1 MWLGAL
7 SLPPDPCDVL
17 SMITDDRLPARTPTE
32 PPAAPHDV
40 TPTPS
45 GGGDRMVINWLA
57 FIVAVAALCAA
68 FWAMK
73 ARSDDGSS
81 GGSGTAAATAVAP
94 VDVGLSEFKFSPE
107 MVMLPTGGGVL
118 HLVNNGTAV
127 HSVSIQ
133 PSGRASGDIQP
144 GQSKDLDLTGLND
157 GTYSMLCD
165 IAGHAAAGMTGQ
177 LMIGG
182 TAGAASAASGAT
194 ETTMSWQDMDA
205 AMAAVAKS
213 FPAATAGH
221 GGDELAPTVLADG
234 TKEFDLTASI
244 VKWEVAPGKFVDA
257 WTYNGVVPA
266 PTIHVQSGDKV
277 KIVLDNQL
285 PESTVIHFHGIQ
297 VPNAMDGVDPYT
309 QDPVQPGQT
318 FTYEFTAKG
327 PAVGIY
333 HSHHDA
339 QTQVPNGLFGAFLID
354 EMPIPQ
360 VLADQGYATIN
371 EHVNMVLN
379 DAGTIG
385 LSLNGKSFPA
395 TEPYKMKV
403 GDLME
408 VNYFNEGLMS
418 HPMHLHQPSGWIIA
432 KDGVPLLEPTP
443 GDTIN
448 IAPGERYTVLYKAT
462 EPGVWAWHCH
472 ILNHAE
478 GPAGMFGMVTA
489 LIVEA

>member
-1 MWLGAL
+1 MITEER
-7 SLPPDPCDVL
+7 LPPG
-17 SMITDDRLPARTPTE
+17 PAPAPE
-32 PPAAPHDV
+32 PPKRRSDK
-40 TPTPS
+40 
-45 GGGDRMVINWLA
+45 MVLGWLA
-57 FIVAVAALCAA
+57 FIVAVAALFAA

-73 ARSDDGSS
+73 DRGDEGGSGSSSS
-81 GGSGTAAATAVAP
+81 GGGVAAAAP
-94 VDVGLSEFKFSPE
+94 VNVEMSEFKFSPE
-107 MVMLPTGGGVL
+107 MVMVPTGGAVL
-118 HLVNNGTAV
+118 HVSNTGTTAHNLEV
-127 HSVSIQ
+127 Q
-133 PSGRASGDIQP
+133 PSGRTTGDIQP
-144 GQSKDLDLTGLND
+144 GQSKDLDLSGLSD
-157 GTYSMLCD
+157 GNYTIICQ
-165 IAGHAAAGMTGQ
+165 IAGHAQAGMTGE

-182 TAGAASAASGAT
+182 SQSAADVNSGNTDAADS
-194 ETTMSWQDMDA
+194 MSWQDMDA

-213 FPAATAGH
+213 FPAATQGH
-221 GGDELAPTVLADG
+221 GGEELQPTVLADG
-234 TKEFDLTASI
+234 TKEFDLTAEV
-244 VKWEVAPGKFVDA
+244 VKWETAPGNFVDA

-266 PTIHVQSGDKV
+266 PAIHVQSGDKV
-277 KIVLDNQL
+277 KVVLTNKL
-285 PESTVIHFHGIQ
+285 PESTVIHWHGIE
-297 VPNAMDGVDPYT
+297 VPNAMDGVDPFT

-318 FTYEFTAKG
+318 YTYEFTAKG

-360 VLADQGYATIN
+360 TLVDQGYGTVTQHI
-371 EHVNMVLN
+371 NMVLN

-395 TEPYKMKV
+395 TEAYKAKV
-403 GDLME
+403 GDVIE

-418 HPMHLHQPSGWIIA
+418 HPMHLHQPVGWIIA
-432 KDGVPLLEPTP
+432 KDGVPLVDPMP

-448 IAPGERYTVLYKAT
+448 VAPGERYTVLYKPT

-478 GPAGMFGMVTA
+478 GPQGMFGMVTA

>member
-1 MWLGAL
+1 
-7 SLPPDPCDVL
+7 
-17 SMITDDRLPARTPTE
+17 
-32 PPAAPHDV
+32 
-40 TPTPS
+40 
-45 GGGDRMVINWLA
+45 
-57 FIVAVAALCAA
+57 
-68 FWAMK
+68 
-73 ARSDDGSS
+73 
-81 GGSGTAAATAVAP
+81 
-94 VDVGLSEFKFSPE
+94 
-107 MVMLPTGGGVL
+107 
-118 HLVNNGTAV
+118 
-127 HSVSIQ
+127 
-133 PSGRASGDIQP
+133 
-144 GQSKDLDLTGLND
+144 
-157 GTYSMLCD
+157 
-165 IAGHAAAGMTGQ
+165 
-177 LMIGG
+177 
-182 TAGAASAASGAT
+182 
-194 ETTMSWQDMDA
+194 MSWQDMDA
-205 AMAAVAKS
+205 AMAAVAKQ

-221 GGDELAPTVLADG
+221 GGEELAPTVLADG

-266 PTIHVQSGDKV
+266 PTIHVQTGDKV
-277 KIVLDNQL
+277 KLVLNNQL
-285 PESTVIHFHGIQ
+285 PESTVIHFHGVQ

-354 EMPIPQ
+354 EMTVPQ
-360 VLADQGYATIN
+360 VLADQGYATVDQ
-371 EHVNMVLN
+371 HVNMVLN

-403 GDLME
+403 GEVME

-418 HPMHLHQPSGWIIA
+418 HPMHLHQPTGWVIA
-432 KDGVPLLEPTP
+432 KDGVPLIDPMP

-478 GPAGMFGMVTA
+478 GPEGMFGMVTA